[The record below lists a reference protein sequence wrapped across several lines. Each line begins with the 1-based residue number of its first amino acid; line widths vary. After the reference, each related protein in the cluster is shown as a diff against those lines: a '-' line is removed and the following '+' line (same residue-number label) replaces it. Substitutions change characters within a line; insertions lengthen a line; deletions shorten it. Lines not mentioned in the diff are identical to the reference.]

1 MSAREKKSSLRA
13 TLLAR
18 RDALSHDMATL
29 CEEKMRRRLSRL
41 GAYSSAR
48 TVALYSSEGSEVP
61 TRSMV
66 LAALAEGRRVCL
78 PRVRGGAIEFAA
90 VSGPGDLVRGPLGI
104 DEPSPRCEACGEP
117 DMAVVPAVG
126 VTREGARLG
135 RGGGH
140 YDRFLAGY
148 GGASAALA
156 FSVQVV
162 RSVPEEGH
170 DRRVGWVITEDA
182 TYGP

>member
-18 RDALSHDMATL
+18 RDALSHDMAML
-29 CEEKMRRRLSRL
+29 CEERVRRRLARL
-41 GAYSSAR
+41 GAYARAR
-48 TVALYSSEGSEVP
+48 TVALYCSEGSELP

-66 LAALAEGRRVCL
+66 LAALSEGRRVCL
-78 PRVRGGAIEFAA
+78 PRMRSGAIELAA
-90 VSGPGDLVRGPLGI
+90 VSGPGDLVDGPAGI
-104 DEPSPRCEACGEP
+104 QEPSSACEACGGP
-117 DMAVVPAVG
+117 DVAVVPAVG
-126 VTREGARLG
+126 VTKEGARLG

-148 GGASAALA
+148 GGASVALA

-162 RSVPEEGH
+162 RSVPEEAH

>member
-1 MSAREKKSSLRA
+1 MSAREKKASLRA
-13 TLLAR
+13 TLLSR
-18 RDALSHDMATL
+18 RDALSHDLATL
-29 CEEKMRRRLSRL
+29 CEERMRRRLSRL

-48 TVALYSSEGSEVP
+48 TVALYCSEGSEAP
-61 TRSMV
+61 TGPMA
-66 LAALAEGRRVCL
+66 LAAIAGGRRVCL
-78 PRVRGGAIEFAA
+78 PRVRGGELEFAS

-104 DEPSPRCEACGEP
+104 DEPSPKCEACGDP
-117 DMAVVPAVG
+117 DIAIVPAVG

-148 GGASAALA
+148 GGVSVALA

-162 RSVPEEGH
+162 RSVPEEAH
-170 DRRVGWVITEDA
+170 DRRVDWVITEDA
-182 TYGP
+182 TFGP

>member
-1 MSAREKKSSLRA
+1 
-13 TLLAR
+13 
-18 RDALSHDMATL
+18 
-29 CEEKMRRRLSRL
+29 MRRRLARL
-41 GAYSSAR
+41 RAYSSAR
-48 TVALYSSEGSEVP
+48 TVALYCSEGSEAP

-66 LAALAEGRRVCL
+66 LAALSEGRRVCL
-78 PRVRGGAIEFAA
+78 PRVRGGAIELAS
-90 VSGPGDLVRGPLGI
+90 VSGPGDLVRGALGI
-104 DEPSPRCEACGEP
+104 DEPSPACEACGEP
-117 DMAVVPAVG
+117 DVAVVPAVG

-148 GGASAALA
+148 GGASVALA

-162 RSVPEEGH
+162 RALPEEAH

-182 TYGP
+182 TFGP